1 MVPKKTTPLPG
12 RPSYAPAIREGKEPN
27 KPMKQE
33 EMKRILEIG
42 VQLSAERDLNRL
54 LEELLSCVMEL
65 AHCDA
70 GTLYLRDGD
79 ALRFKIMYNH
89 TMHTYAG
96 GDGQDPD
103 LPPVALRRENVCAL
117 SLLEDRTI
125 RIEDVRH
132 CVDYDF
138 SGPIEYDRRTGYY
151 TKSMLVVPMRNRNGE
166 GLGVIQLIN
175 ALNEDGKIIS
185 FAEDM
190 TLVLESIASQAA
202 ITIQNVRYIEE
213 IKEQFRAFVRALSS
227 AVDARSAYNGSHT
240 RHMAA
245 CGERFID
252 YLNNRAEEAGE
263 EPWFTPA
270 QKEEFLMSVWLHDIG
285 KLTTPREVMD
295 KEERLLP
302 IQKANFTHRM
312 EAVRLRAEIDCLS
325 GRISGQ
331 ERESLKEQTR
341 TALADVNRICKGAPL
356 KEQDLSA
363 IEQLAGR
370 TYIGEDG
377 EEHPWLEEEEAAML
391 RIPRGT
397 LSSKEREIM
406 EKHVVVTDT
415 ILSEL
420 HFSEELSHV
429 RQWAASHHELLSGK
443 GYPKHLSGDQIP
455 REVRMITILDIFDA
469 MVADDRPYKP
479 GMPVG
484 KALGILAARAK
495 DGDLDS
501 RLVELFAESECWK
514 GIVKDK
520 EA

>member
-1 MVPKKTTPLPG
+1 
-12 RPSYAPAIREGKEPN
+12 
-27 KPMKQE
+27 
-33 EMKRILEIG
+33 MKRILEIG

-54 LEELLSCVMEL
+54 LEQILSCVMEL

-70 GTLYLRDGD
+70 GTLYLLDGD
-79 ALRFKIMYNH
+79 TLRFKIMHNH
-89 TMHTYAG
+89 TMRTYAG

-132 CVDYDF
+132 CADYDF
-138 SGPIEYDRRTGYY
+138 SGPIEYDCRTGYY

-175 ALNEDGKIIS
+175 ALDEEGEIGS
-185 FAEDM
+185 FSEDM
-190 TLVLESIASQAA
+190 TLVLESVASQAA

-227 AVDARSAYNGSHT
+227 AVDERSAYNGSHT

-245 CGERFID
+245 CGERFVE
-252 YLNNRAEEAGE
+252 YLNARAREEGE
-263 EPWFTPA
+263 EPWFSPA

-312 EAVRLRAEIDCLS
+312 EAVRLRAETDCLR
-325 GRISGQ
+325 GRITEE
-331 ERESLKEQTR
+331 EREKLQEDTKS
-341 TALADVNRICKGAPL
+341 ALADVNRICKGAPL
-356 KEQDLSA
+356 KEADLA
-363 IEQLAGR
+363 VIEQLAGR

-377 EEHPWLEEEEAAML
+377 EEHPWLSSEEEAML

-397 LSSKEREIM
+397 LSEEERTVM

-429 RQWAASHHELLSGK
+429 RQWAAGHHELLSGK

-469 MVADDRPYKP
+469 LVADDRPYKP
-479 GMPVG
+479 GMPVSR
-484 KALGILAARAK
+484 ALNILAARAR

-501 RLVELFAESECWK
+501 QLVGLFTESECWK
-514 GIVKDK
+514 GIVKEK
-520 EA
+520 VV